1 MNVSASF
8 LVVTHWADGPGYR
21 EVDCILHDRKLAED
35 HRKMLHKECDVESIL
50 IIGFQGANH
59 GEAAQEAVDAITD
72 GGRFGRKAFAA
83 ICAKHDVIGN
93 MG

>member
-8 LVVTHWADGPGYR
+8 LVVAHWTDGPGYR

-35 HRKMLHKECDVESIL
+35 HRKMLRKECGVESVL

-59 GEAAQEAVDAITD
+59 GEAAQEAFDAITD
-72 GGRFGRKAFAA
+72 GARFGRKAFAA
-83 ICAKHDVIGN
+83 ICAKHGVDGV